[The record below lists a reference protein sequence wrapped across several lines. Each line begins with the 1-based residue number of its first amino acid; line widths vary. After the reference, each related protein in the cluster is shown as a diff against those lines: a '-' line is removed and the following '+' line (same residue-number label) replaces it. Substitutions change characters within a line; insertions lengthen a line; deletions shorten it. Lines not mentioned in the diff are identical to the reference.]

1 VDLAIALGILAASE
15 QLDVER
21 LKDYYIF
28 GELSLDGLIR
38 PVKGI
43 LPISLAIAF
52 SEKKQAL
59 VPQEN
64 SQEAAVVS
72 GIKAFAVRNL
82 KQTVELIHDPQ
93 AVKPLQVAF
102 TSPSKKPAEY
112 KNDFSEIKGQYAAK
126 RALEVAVAGG
136 HNILMI
142 GPPGSGKTMLAKR
155 IPTIM
160 PDLYLEE
167 ALEITKIHSVM
178 GTLPIQDGIMN
189 LRPFRNPH
197 HTISDIALVGGG
209 SIPQPGEISLAH
221 QGVLFLDELPEFQRN
236 CLEALRQPLEDGSI
250 RICRINKS
258 FTFPACF
265 MLVCA
270 MNPCPCGYYT
280 DHTKACSCNTTK
292 IHNYMSKIS
301 GPLLDRIDIHI
312 ELPAIKYKE
321 LADTKDAESSAII
334 KTRVENSR
342 ARQKERFKS
351 DKIFYNAQMNSKLV
365 KKYCLLEDKAKEL
378 LRLAMTELG
387 LSARAYDKILKV
399 SRTIADLRT
408 AEIIQAQDISE
419 AVQYRSF
426 DR

>member
-1 VDLAIALGILAASE
+1 MLAKVRSYGLLGIEAYPVEIEVDVSFGLPAVTLVGLADTAIRESKERVKAAIKNSGFQWPQERITVSLAPSDLKKEGASFDLAIALGVLAASE
-15 QLDVER
+15 QLDPEK

-43 LPISLAIAF
+43 LPIGLAITQ

-64 SQEAAVVS
+64 SREAAMVS
-72 GIKAFAVRNL
+72 GMKAFAVGNL
-82 KQTVELIHDPQ
+82 RQTVELLHNPQ
-93 AVKPLQVAF
+93 IAKPLQADF
-102 TSPSKKPAEY
+102 TNLCKKQAQY
-112 KNDFSEIKGQYAAK
+112 QIDFSEIKGQYAAK

-178 GTLPIQDGIMN
+178 GTLPIRDGIMT

-250 RICRINKS
+250 RICRIHKS

-270 MNPCPCGYYT
+270 MNPCPC
-280 DHTKACSCNTTK
+280 
-292 IHNYMSKIS
+292 
-301 GPLLDRIDIHI
+301 
-312 ELPAIKYKE
+312 E
-321 LADTKDAESSAII
+321 
-334 KTRVENSR
+334 
-342 ARQKERFKS
+342 
-351 DKIFYNAQMNSKLV
+351 
-365 KKYCLLEDKAKEL
+365 
-378 LRLAMTELG
+378 TELQP
-387 LSARAYDKILKV
+387 
-399 SRTIADLRT
+399 SRIFLLN
-408 AEIIQAQDISE
+408 
-419 AVQYRSF
+419 
-426 DR
+426 